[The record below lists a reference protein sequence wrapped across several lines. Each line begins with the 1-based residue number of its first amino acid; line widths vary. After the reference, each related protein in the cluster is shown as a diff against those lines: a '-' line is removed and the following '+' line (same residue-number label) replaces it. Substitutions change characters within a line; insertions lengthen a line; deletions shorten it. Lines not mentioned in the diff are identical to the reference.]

1 MLEQPQAGLISR
13 FYRQVENRLKKK
25 KKIIQLLLHYTFKFN
40 GAAVGTKKIQCSCHT
55 YIQGSLYVRDELSY
69 MFAGI
74 VLFYNHFPQR
84 SVTKID
90 IMSKFWIFFSKWH
103 IFYLNKHLQFRIFV
117 LKWRLWFFATGTA
130 VELPNLWASIFLKHF
145 LEYFFEIFQKTNIT
159 NEILMKN
166 DDFRGATHE
175 YEN

>member
-1 MLEQPQAGLISR
+1 MFG
-13 FYRQVENRLKKK
+13 KKEK
-25 KKIIQLLLHYTFKFN
+25 NYPIIITLYFKFN

-90 IMSKFWIFFSKWH
+90 IMSK
-103 IFYLNKHLQFRIFV
+103 
-117 LKWRLWFFATGTA
+117 
-130 VELPNLWASIFLKHF
+130 
-145 LEYFFEIFQKTNIT
+145 
-159 NEILMKN
+159 
-166 DDFRGATHE
+166 
-175 YEN
+175 